1 MRQGTVLLVLLAGLM
16 LGGCS
21 DNSDTPDEAGN
32 SKPADFT
39 LASAV
44 ARTWPD
50 AGDEPDPERL
60 DTQLTRANYMV
71 VLDMSG
77 SMATPECAGSHE
89 SKAHAAK
96 AAMER
101 WLAGVPDEANLGL
114 IVFGQ
119 QGTSIR
125 TPLGRNNRDPF
136 LEAVHDASPEGG
148 TPLQSAVA
156 MAHQELER
164 GARRQRGYGTYRLV
178 VITDGEHSQGEDP
191 RKEVGRIAGHPANP
205 IEIHTL
211 GFCIED
217 SALNQPGTT
226 IYRSAQNPEQ
236 LAQGLDSVLA
246 ESRTFVPTKE
256 FAQDDL

>member
-1 MRQGTVLLVLLAGLM
+1 MRQGTVLLVLLTSLT
-16 LGGCS
+16 LSGCS
-21 DNSDTPDEAGN
+21 DNSAQDDAG
-32 SKPADFT
+32 SRKPADFN

-44 ARTWPD
+44 ERTWPSS
-50 AGDEPDPERL
+50 EKTPEPERL
-60 DTQLTRANYMV
+60 DPQLTRDNYMV

-77 SMATPECAGSHE
+77 SMSTPQCAGAYE

-101 WLAGVPDEANLGL
+101 WLEGVPDEANLGL
-114 IVFGQ
+114 IVFGK

-125 TPLGRNNRDPF
+125 TPLGRNNRPQF
-136 LEAVHDASPEGG
+136 LDAVHQSSPEGG
-148 TPLQSAVA
+148 TPLQTAVA

-178 VITDGEHSQGEDP
+178 VITDGEHSRGEDP
-191 RKEVGRIAGHPANP
+191 REEVGRIAGNPANP

-236 LAQGLDSVLA
+236 LAEGLDSVLA
-246 ESRTFVPTKE
+246 ESRSFVPTKE